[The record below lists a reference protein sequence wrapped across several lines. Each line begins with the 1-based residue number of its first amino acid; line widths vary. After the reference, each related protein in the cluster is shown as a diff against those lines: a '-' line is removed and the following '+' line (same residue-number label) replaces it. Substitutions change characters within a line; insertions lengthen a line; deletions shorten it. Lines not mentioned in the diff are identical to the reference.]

1 VKRAASLVMM
11 FLIIGAVIMGG
22 CLQKDSV
29 VVVTK
34 TSMESSFSRNNMNT
48 KEKSSKDTNLAGQ
61 ISASKPNITSID
73 LNLTSQQELSLG
85 EEIRKFTQS
94 LNESVRK
101 YGYDNLTIILASN
114 ISSLPK
120 LPECGEIAR
129 MGENLTQY
137 QESVSKLN
145 ALLHEY
151 KNLGEGILEEYGIYV
166 PYLKDREI
174 DQFVNTLDPKSMSVT
189 CNLIEDYNAL
199 IDAANQVEPE
209 NRETYTEFY
218 LRLLIVGLE
227 IIFFKENLAY
237 KLAYT
242 FVGKF
247 FWKTGLFHI
256 IYRYGGSTA
265 LKVAMSVAHWET
277 RGRIN
282 KYIDEF
288 GDDPHKISSLI
299 SNVSNS
305 TWIEEHTESL
315 LDSLKNGTEKV
326 KNVTSGIFDKIS
338 DFFGSKDNG

>member
-1 VKRAASLVMM
+1 M
-11 FLIIGAVIMGG
+11 
-22 CLQKDSV
+22 
-29 VVVTK
+29 
-34 TSMESSFSRNNMNT
+34 
-48 KEKSSKDTNLAGQ
+48 
-61 ISASKPNITSID
+61 
-73 LNLTSQQELSLG
+73 
-85 EEIRKFTQS
+85 
-94 LNESVRK
+94 
-101 YGYDNLTIILASN
+101 
-114 ISSLPK
+114 
-120 LPECGEIAR
+120 
-129 MGENLTQY
+129 
-137 QESVSKLN
+137 
-145 ALLHEY
+145 
-151 KNLGEGILEEYGIYV
+151 
-166 PYLKDREI
+166 
-174 DQFVNTLDPKSMSVT
+174 NTLDPKSMSVT
-189 CNLIEDYNAL
+189 CNLIEDYNVL
-199 IDAANQVEPE
+199 IDAANQVEPG

-227 IIFFKENLAY
+227 IIFFEENLAY

-305 TWIEEHTESL
+305 TWIEEHTELL
-315 LDSLKNGTEKV
+315 LDSLKNSPEKM
-326 KNVTSGIFDKIS
+326 KNVTSGIFDKIC

>member
-1 VKRAASLVMM
+1 MRRVASLVMV

-22 CLQKDSV
+22 CLQRDSV

-34 TSMESSFSRNNMNT
+34 TSTESSFSHNNMDT
-48 KEKSSKDTNLAGQ
+48 KKKSSENTNLAGQ
-61 ISASKPNITSID
+61 ISTSKSNITLID
-73 LNLTSQQELSLG
+73 LNLTLQQELSLG

-101 YGYDNLTIILASN
+101 HGYDNLTMILASN
-114 ISSLPK
+114 ISSLPR
-120 LPECGEIAR
+120 LPECGEITR

-145 ALLHEY
+145 ALLHGY
-151 KNLGEGILEEYGIYV
+151 KNLGEGILEEYGVYV
-166 PYLKDREI
+166 PYLKDHEI
-174 DQFVNTLDPKSMSVT
+174 DQLMNTLDPKSMSVT

-199 IDAANQVEPE
+199 IDAANQVEPG

-265 LKVAMSVAHWET
+265 LKVAMSIAHWET

-288 GDDPHKISSLI
+288 GDNPHKISSLI
-299 SNVSNS
+299 SNISNM
-305 TWIEEHTESL
+305 TWIEKPTESL
-315 LDSLKNGTEKV
+315 LNSLKNSTEKM
-326 KNVTSGIFDKIS
+326 KNVTSGILDKIS
-338 DFFGSKDNG
+338 DFFGSEDNR

>member
-1 VKRAASLVMM
+1 MRRVASLVMV

-22 CLQKDSV
+22 CLQRDSG

-34 TSMESSFSRNNMNT
+34 TSTEHSSPQNMEAKEESFENKNF
-48 KEKSSKDTNLAGQ
+48 AGQ
-61 ISASKPNITSID
+61 IGTSKSNITLRD
-73 LNLTSQQELSLG
+73 LNLTPQQELSLG
-85 EEIRKFTQS
+85 KEIRRFTQS
-94 LNESVRK
+94 LNESVKR
-101 YGYDNLTIILASN
+101 YGYDNLTMILASN

-120 LPECGEIAR
+120 LPECGEITR

-151 KNLGEGILEEYGIYV
+151 KNLGAGILEEYGIYV
-166 PYLKDREI
+166 PYLKDHEI
-174 DQFVNTLDPKSMSVT
+174 DQLVNTLDPKSMSVT
-189 CNLIEDYNAL
+189 CNLIEDYNVL
-199 IDAANQVEPE
+199 IDAANQVEPG

-227 IIFFKENLAY
+227 IIFFEENLAY

-305 TWIEEHTESL
+305 TWIEEHTELL
-315 LDSLKNGTEKV
+315 LDSLKNSPEKM

>member
-1 VKRAASLVMM
+1 VRRVASLVMV
-11 FLIIGAVIMGG
+11 FLIIGAVIVGG
-22 CLQKDSV
+22 CLQRDSV

-34 TSMESSFSRNNMNT
+34 TSTEHSSPQNIEAKEESFENKNF
-48 KEKSSKDTNLAGQ
+48 AGQ
-61 ISASKPNITSID
+61 IGTSKSNITLID
-73 LNLTSQQELSLG
+73 LNLTPQQELSLG
-85 EEIRKFTQS
+85 KEIGRFTQS
-94 LNESVRK
+94 LNESVER

-120 LPECGEIAR
+120 LPECDEITR

-137 QESVSKLN
+137 QKSVSKLN
-145 ALLHEY
+145 AFLHEY

-166 PYLKDREI
+166 PYLKDHEI
-174 DQFVNTLDPKSMSVT
+174 DQLVNTLDPKSMSVT

-199 IDAANQVEPE
+199 IDAANQVEPG

-265 LKVAMSVAHWET
+265 LKVAMSVAYWET

-288 GDDPHKISSLI
+288 GNDQHKISSLI

-305 TWIEEHTESL
+305 TWIEEHTELL
-315 LDSLKNGTEKV
+315 LDSLKNSPEKM